1 MERYEVRPGEGFGPF
16 RLGMTEGEAEGL
28 RKTLDLREPPE
39 SFYLEYLD
47 HKLARIGLDAFSG
60 EAAVYRDLDLFH
72 THAEEI
78 IGALAEQ
85 EAFLCDCADLELAS
99 TYRFPALGLELWRE
113 WAYHPKLL
121 ENPRFMEELG
131 HDPELLAEEQ
141 RFWYFNQVWV
151 QTDDPRANFPLETRP
166 APYARELHSAPLSPP
181 LTPEQLAYLTRKYG
195 LEPPNIGR
203 E

>member
-16 RLGMTEGEAEGL
+16 RLGMEEAEVEQL
-28 RKTLDLREPPE
+28 RRALDLREPPYA
-39 SFYLEYLD
+39 FYLEYLD
-47 HKLARIGLDAFSG
+47 GKLSRIGLDSFSG
-60 EAAVYRDLDLFH
+60 AAAVYQDLDLFH

-85 EAFLCDCADLELAS
+85 EDFLCDCADPELAS

-113 WAYHPKLL
+113 GAYHPKLL
-121 ENPRFMEELG
+121 RNSRFMEELG

-141 RFWYFNQVWV
+141 QFWYFHQVWV
-151 QTDDPRANFPLETRP
+151 QTDDPRANFPLEMRP
-166 APYARELHSAPLSPP
+166 APYTKDFHFTPPSPP
-181 LTPEQLAYLTRKYG
+181 PTPEQIAYIIRKYG